1 MTAPYDPQVTIQGK
15 GEAVVLV
22 PGMNGSACLFY
33 RQTPLL
39 ARSYRVATYALRDT
53 ATTMDQ
59 LVEDLAGVIQM
70 VAPVERRAIVVG
82 ESFGGALALSL
93 ALAQPERVNALVIV
107 NSFSHFASRLRLH
120 LAVQGLSAIP
130 WAVMPILRRLTAF
143 RLHSRQ
149 TPREE
154 IGRFLELTAGA
165 TKQGY
170 LSRLRLLTRYDV
182 REKLS
187 EIQHPSLFL
196 AADQDRLVPSVA
208 YARHMAD
215 CVPGAVMRVLAGH
228 GHTCLIAPD
237 IDLEQM
243 LNDWRSSVFL

>member
-1 MTAPYDPQVTIQGK
+1 MTAPYDPQVSIRGE

-22 PGMNGSACLFY
+22 PGIDGRGCLFY

-59 LVEDLAGVIQM
+59 LVADLAGVIEI
-70 VAPVERRAIVVG
+70 VAPIERRAIVVG

-93 ALAQPERVNALVIV
+93 ALAHPERVSALVIV
-107 NSFSHFASRLRLH
+107 NSFSHFASRFRLL
-120 LAVQGLSAIP
+120 LAVQGLRAMP

-143 RLHSRQ
+143 RLHSRH
-149 TPREE
+149 TNREE
-154 IGRFLELTAGA
+154 IRQFLELMAGA

-187 EIQHPSLFL
+187 DIQPPSLFL
-196 AADQDRLVPSVA
+196 AADEDHLVPSVA
-208 YARHMAD
+208 HARHMAA
-215 CVPGAVMRVLAGH
+215 CVPGAIMRVLAGH

-237 IDLEQM
+237 LDLEQI
-243 LNDWRSSVFL
+243 LNEWRRQ